1 MRGKKQGNVSCH
13 GWLVQASK
21 GICKRNGARRYLENC
36 ILKKIEVL
44 QKCASRGSRVR
55 ISPSPLPVTIL
66 AWVYRK
72 GKPWYLENCILKKIE
87 VLQKCN
93 IQTSRSTPA
102 ESWRSISK
110 RSKKRQM
117 HGACILVTLYQCA
130 GKSQDWFT
138 GEGS

>member
-21 GICKRNGARRYLENC
+21 GICKRNGAHR
-36 ILKKIEVL
+36 
-44 QKCASRGSRVR
+44 
-55 ISPSPLPVTIL
+55 
-66 AWVYRK
+66 
-72 GKPWYLENCILKKIE
+72 YLENCILKKIE